1 MARSVTLFAKK
12 EPSVTG
18 TSRYAAVL
26 AGELSALGWQVERVE
41 STPPWPG
48 RVGRLGRRL
57 GADVSA
63 FWSSYPLAAPRGSGA
78 LLHLTSQT
86 LATALLA
93 SRRRRPTVV
102 TVHDILPYQ
111 LRHEPRMSALRHPVD
126 VAFYRLAL
134 RGLRRADAILSD
146 SAYTA
151 DALVRH
157 GALRRDLIRVVPL
170 GVDHGQFRPVEPDR
184 SLRARYRLSS
194 EARFVVYV
202 GSEHPRKNLDALV
215 EAFGAVAPRFG
226 DLRLLKV
233 GRAHHAAER
242 ARLRTLAGQL
252 GIADRVVFLDDVPE
266 SDLPALYSL
275 ASVCVV
281 PSLYEGFGL
290 PVLEA
295 MACGAPVVCSDRTSL
310 PEVAGEDALVVE
322 PTAAGLAS
330 AIAALLDEPA
340 RAAGLRERGLRRVAG
355 YSWRRTAELT
365 AAVYDELLA
374 GRA

>member
-1 MARSVTLFAKK
+1 
-12 EPSVTG
+12 
-18 TSRYAAVL
+18 
-26 AGELSALGWQVERVE
+26 
-41 STPPWPG
+41 
-48 RVGRLGRRL
+48 
-57 GADVSA
+57 
-63 FWSSYPLAAPRGSGA
+63 
-78 LLHLTSQT
+78 
-86 LATALLA
+86 
-93 SRRRRPTVV
+93 
-102 TVHDILPYQ
+102 
-111 LRHEPRMSALRHPVD
+111 
-126 VAFYRLAL
+126 
-134 RGLRRADAILSD
+134 
-146 SAYTA
+146 
-151 DALVRH
+151 
-157 GALRRDLIRVVPL
+157 
-170 GVDHGQFRPVEPDR
+170 
-184 SLRARYRLSS
+184 
-194 EARFVVYV
+194 
-202 GSEHPRKNLDALV
+202 
-215 EAFGAVAPRFG
+215 
-226 DLRLLKV
+226 
-233 GRAHHAAER
+233 
-242 ARLRTLAGQL
+242 
-252 GIADRVVFLDDVPE
+252 VPE